1 MKKQLI
7 ILRVINWWRIVYM
20 HSEFKLW
27 PVGQGIFYSGN
38 IDGKFNFIYDCGGD
52 VPNIDLAVDD
62 YISEMNIKELDM
74 LIISHF
80 DEDHINGLPRLF
92 SKLTKISKI
101 YIPYY
106 NGIDTYLLFMAYMY
120 SNNVNLINKIDEIIF
135 VKSKFNGKDES
146 DEDFNNLEERIENF
160 EVMVEKEDLTIK
172 DIFRIENIRV
182 STLEKPVVKLVNR
195 WKFKFYNTYLKKG
208 ISSFDIVKEINNLMN
223 NYSCTGLYDL
233 LSQIK
238 NTKIKKDLKDVYNK
252 FCMSCYGN
260 SKQNQSSL
268 CVYHSPMNCNCKY
281 RKILV
286 FSNEKNGFY
295 YPIFDYNPLS
305 YNDNGTMLVGDI
317 SLKVQS
323 RSDKFD
329 HFCKH
334 YANEL
339 INTKFFLTP
348 HHGSANNWNRN
359 ILNNCP
365 NASYFLNSAGLN
377 NKYYHPNF
385 TVISDIIRSNRFLC
399 CSNEEQCIMYFI

>member
-1 MKKQLI
+1 MNSK
-7 ILRVINWWRIVYM
+7 
-20 HSEFKLW
+20 FKLW
-27 PVGQGIFYSGN
+27 PVGQGLFYSGN
-38 IDGKFNFIYDCGGD
+38 IDKKFNFIYDCGGD
-52 VPNIDLAVDD
+52 VPYIDIAVDK
-62 YISEMNIKELDM
+62 YISEMKINELDM

-92 SKLTKISKI
+92 SRVKKISKI
-101 YIPYY
+101 FIPYY
-106 NGIDTYLLFMAYMY
+106 GGISTYLLLLTYMY
-120 SNNVNLINKIDEIIF
+120 IYDVNLLDTDSEIIF
-135 VKSKFNGKDES
+135 VDTVLEGERDREEFIGVFGDNLTETYNIDDKFKTDNIKLSK
-146 DEDFNNLEERIENF
+146 LR
-160 EVMVEKEDLTIK
+160 
-172 DIFRIENIRV
+172 RQ
-182 STLEKPVVKLVNR
+182 VVKFKDL

-208 ISSFDIVKEINNLMN
+208 ISSFDIVKEINNIMN

-329 HFCKH
+329 NFCKH

-365 NASYFLNSAGLN
+365 NASFFLNSAGLN

-385 TVISDIIRSNRFLC
+385 TVISDIISSNRFLC
-399 CSNEEQCIMYFI
+399 CSNEEQCIIYTIYCL

>member
-1 MKKQLI
+1 M
-7 ILRVINWWRIVYM
+7 R
-20 HSEFKLW
+20 SEFKLW
-27 PVGQGIFYSGN
+27 PVGQGLFYSGN

-52 VPNIDLAVDD
+52 GRYIDIAVDN
-62 YISEMNIKELDM
+62 YISEMKIKELDM

-92 SKLTKISKI
+92 SRVKQISKI
-101 YIPYY
+101 FIPYY
-106 NGIDTYLLFMAYMY
+106 GDISTYLLFLIYM
-120 SNNVNLINKIDEIIF
+120 SNNGVNLLEMENEIF
-135 VKSKFNGKDES
+135 LVDTDSEGEKSKEEFN
-146 DEDFNNLEERIENF
+146 EDFRYNLTEFDNNDDSLILNNIR
-160 EVMVEKEDLTIK
+160 LTKTKTQVIKFK
-172 DIFRIENIRV
+172 DI
-182 STLEKPVVKLVNR
+182 

-208 ISSFDIVKEINNLMN
+208 ISSFDIVKEINNIIN
-223 NYSCTGLYDL
+223 NNSCKGLYDL
-233 LSQIK
+233 LSQSNK
-238 NTKIKKDLKDVYNK
+238 TKIKKELKDVYNK

-268 CVYHSPMNCNCKY
+268 CVYHSPLNCNRACG
-281 RKILV
+281 RELV
-286 FSNEKNGFY
+286 YYNKKNGFH
-295 YPIFDYNPLS
+295 YPLFDFNCLS

-348 HHGSANNWNRN
+348 HHGADNNWNRN

-365 NASYFLNSAGLN
+365 NASFFLNSAGLN

-385 TVISDIIRSNRFLC
+385 TVISDIMRSNRFLC
-399 CSNEEQCIMYFI
+399 CSNEEQFIEYYIECL

>member
-1 MKKQLI
+1 MK
-7 ILRVINWWRIVYM
+7 
-20 HSEFKLW
+20 SEFKLW
-27 PVGQGIFYSGN
+27 PVGQGLFYSGN
-38 IDGKFNFIYDCGGD
+38 IDGKFNFIYDCGGEGRY
-52 VPNIDLAVDD
+52 IDIAVDN
-62 YISEMNIKELDM
+62 YISEMKIKELDM

-92 SKLTKISKI
+92 SRVKQISKI
-101 YIPYY
+101 FIPYY
-106 NGIDTYLLFMAYMY
+106 GDISTYLLFLIYM
-120 SNNVNLINKIDEIIF
+120 SINGVNLLEMENEIF
-135 VKSKFNGKDES
+135 LVDTDSEGEKSKEEFN
-146 DEDFNNLEERIENF
+146 EDFRYNLTEFDNNDDSLILNNIR
-160 EVMVEKEDLTIK
+160 LTKTKTQVIKFK
-172 DIFRIENIRV
+172 DI
-182 STLEKPVVKLVNR
+182 

-208 ISSFDIVKEINNLMN
+208 ISSFDIVKEIKNIIN
-223 NYSCTGLYDL
+223 NYSCKGLYDL
-233 LSQIK
+233 LSQIN

-268 CVYHSPMNCNCKY
+268 CVYHSPVHCN
-281 RKILV
+281 RASIRDLV
-286 FSNEKNGFY
+286 YYNENNGFY
-295 YPIFDYNPLS
+295 YPMSDINRLS

-334 YANEL
+334 YADEL

-365 NASYFLNSAGLN
+365 NASFFLNSAGLN

-399 CSNEEQCIMYFI
+399 CSNEEQCIMYFIECL

>member
-1 MKKQLI
+1 M
-7 ILRVINWWRIVYM
+7 N
-20 HSEFKLW
+20 SEFKLW
-27 PVGQGIFYSGN
+27 PVGQGLFYSGN
-38 IDGKFNFIYDCGGD
+38 IDEKFNFIYDCGGD
-52 VPNIDLAVDD
+52 IPYIDIAVDK
-62 YISEMNIKELDM
+62 YISEMKINELDM

-92 SKLTKISKI
+92 SRVKKISKI
-101 YIPYY
+101 FIPYY
-106 NGIDTYLLFMAYMY
+106 GGISTYLLLLTYMY
-120 SNNVNLINKIDEIIF
+120 IYDVNLLDTDSEIIF
-135 VKSKFNGKDES
+135 VDTDLEGERDREEFIGVFGDNLTETYNIDDKFKTDN
-146 DEDFNNLEERIENF
+146 
-160 EVMVEKEDLTIK
+160 IK
-172 DIFRIENIRV
+172 LSRLRRQ
-182 STLEKPVVKLVNR
+182 VVKFKDL

-208 ISSFDIVKEINNLMN
+208 ISSFDIVKEIKNIMN

-295 YPIFDYNPLS
+295 YPLFDFNRLS

-348 HHGSANNWNRN
+348 HHGADNNWNRN

-365 NASYFLNSAGLN
+365 NASFFLNSAGLN

-385 TVISDIIRSNRFLC
+385 TVISDIMRSNRFLC
-399 CSNEEQCIMYFI
+399 CSNEEQFIKYYIVCL

>member
-1 MKKQLI
+1 
-7 ILRVINWWRIVYM
+7 
-20 HSEFKLW
+20 
-27 PVGQGIFYSGN
+27 
-38 IDGKFNFIYDCGGD
+38 
-52 VPNIDLAVDD
+52 
-62 YISEMNIKELDM
+62 M

-92 SKLTKISKI
+92 SRVKQISKI
-101 YIPYY
+101 FIPYY
-106 NGIDTYLLFMAYMY
+106 GDISTYLLFLIYM
-120 SNNVNLINKIDEIIF
+120 SINGVNLLEMENEIF
-135 VKSKFNGKDES
+135 LVDTDSEGEKSKEEFN
-146 DEDFNNLEERIENF
+146 EDFRYNLTEFDNNDDSLILNNIR
-160 EVMVEKEDLTIK
+160 LTKTKTQVIKFK
-172 DIFRIENIRV
+172 DI
-182 STLEKPVVKLVNR
+182 

-208 ISSFDIVKEINNLMN
+208 ISSFDIVKEIKNIIN
-223 NYSCTGLYDL
+223 NYSCKGLYDL
-233 LSQIK
+233 LSQIN

-268 CVYHSPMNCNCKY
+268 CVYHSPVHCN
-281 RKILV
+281 RASIRDLV
-286 FSNEKNGFY
+286 YYNENNGFY
-295 YPIFDYNPLS
+295 YPMSDINRLS

-334 YANEL
+334 YADEL

-365 NASYFLNSAGLN
+365 NASFFLNSAGLN

-399 CSNEEQCIMYFI
+399 CSNEEQCIMYFIECL